1 MRICAE
7 LMEAKAALM
16 KSRVEASYSCQ
27 FVEIYDDKVT
37 DLFTGQ
43 EVKIRR
49 DTGDLVGATESSFS
63 SLQEAFNLLKMGH
76 ANKKF
81 AATAMNDRSSRSHT
95 SFIIHVTRMSDT
107 CGADTRNNNNT
118 MLVRTQL
125 HLVDLAGSERLKKS
139 KVDGEHLKEAVQ
151 INSSLLSLGKVI
163 TALGSGHHHVP
174 YFESKLTLMLKKAFG
189 GNSRTISLI
198 HCRSEDEFGDETL
211 QSIRFGERCALITN
225 KIRSAAASMETAL
238 ASIDEA
244 LKSTSAQLAILEK
257 NGKTNLKQYASLKV
271 AYIELNKRRQNLAS
285 ETGSEQAL

>member
-7 LMEAKAALM
+7 LMEAKLALR
-16 KSRVEASYSCQ
+16 KSLVETSYSCQ
-27 FVEIYDDKVT
+27 FVEIYDERVM

-63 SLQEAFNLLKMGH
+63 NLEDVFKLLKAGH

-95 SFIIHVTRMSDT
+95 ALIIHVTRAINCSHE
-107 CGADTRNNNNT
+107 GNNSNNKS
-118 MLVRTQL
+118 MLVKTQL

-139 KVDGEHLKEAVQ
+139 KVNGENLKEAVQ

-174 YFESKLTLMLKKAFG
+174 YLESKLTLMLKRAFG

-198 HCRSEDEFGDETL
+198 HCRSEDEFGDESL
-211 QSIRFGERCALITN
+211 QSLRFGERCGLITN
-225 KIRSAAASMETAL
+225 KIRSAAASIETAL

-257 NGKTNLKQYASLKV
+257 NGKTNLKQYASLKA
-271 AYIELNKRRQNLAS
+271 AYIGLSKRRLIL
-285 ETGSEQAL
+285 TGDTVNDQSV